1 MQRVFI
7 NFVPGGGGRVVL
19 RVDKKW
25 IKLQFNRCALVYD
38 QYAVVQ
44 KRMAYRLIE
53 TLTEKEAQPEKILE
67 IGCGTG
73 FMTRLLYD
81 HYPSAQITTIDIAE
95 NMIQQAQERLGI
107 PSRIIWLHGDIEE
120 MVLEP
125 QSYDLIVSNAT
136 VHWFSNLRH
145 TLKRLEDA
153 LRPGGFMAH
162 ATFGTDTLLELHD
175 VLERIK
181 EKHDLLSVEI
191 ESFPSYDEWESLFTS
206 IGLIETNT
214 RSCWQRLEYP
224 DCYSLLKAL
233 KGMGKGYRRFAEEPL
248 SFQRT
253 LLEEV
258 ILRYERAFQQN
269 EGVYA
274 TYHSIQLTGRKPV

>member
-95 NMIQQAQERLGI
+95 NMIQQAQERLGT
-107 PSRIIWLHGDIEE
+107 PSRIIWLHGDIED
-120 MVLEP
+120 
-125 QSYDLIVSNAT
+125 YGI
-136 VHWFSNLRH
+136 
-145 TLKRLEDA
+145 
-153 LRPGGFMAH
+153 
-162 ATFGTDTLLELHD
+162 GTT
-175 VLERIK
+175 
-181 EKHDLLSVEI
+181 
-191 ESFPSYDEWESLFTS
+191 
-206 IGLIETNT
+206 
-214 RSCWQRLEYP
+214 
-224 DCYSLLKAL
+224 
-233 KGMGKGYRRFAEEPL
+233 
-248 SFQRT
+248 
-253 LLEEV
+253 
-258 ILRYERAFQQN
+258 IL
-269 EGVYA
+269 
-274 TYHSIQLTGRKPV
+274 